1 MRSRFEEQLRLLNQ
15 ELLEMGALIE
25 RAIQSATDAMVHQN
39 VEAARAAIAFDH
51 EVDQKEKDI
60 ESLCIKRLL
69 QKQPVARDLRAIS
82 AALKMITDMER
93 IGDQAADISELVI
106 YLSKGPYCK
115 ELIHLPQ
122 MAQTA
127 IRMVS
132 GSIDAYV
139 KKDLALARDVMAM
152 DDIIDG
158 LFVVV
163 KDELIE
169 KVRQDASAGSQALD
183 LLMIAKYFERIGDH
197 AQNIA
202 EWVEYSITGQHKG
215 VLLA

>member
-1 MRSRFEEQLRLLNQ
+1 
-15 ELLEMGALIE
+15 
-25 RAIQSATDAMVHQN
+25 
-39 VEAARAAIAFDH
+39 
-51 EVDQKEKDI
+51 
-60 ESLCIKRLL
+60 
-69 QKQPVARDLRAIS
+69 
-82 AALKMITDMER
+82 
-93 IGDQAADISELVI
+93 
-106 YLSKGPYCK
+106 
-115 ELIHLPQ
+115 

-169 KVRQDASAGSQALD
+169 KIRQDASAGSQALD

>member
-1 MRSRFEEQLRLLNQ
+1 M
-15 ELLEMGALIE
+15 
-25 RAIQSATDAMVHQN
+25 
-39 VEAARAAIAFDH
+39 
-51 EVDQKEKDI
+51 
-60 ESLCIKRLL
+60 
-69 QKQPVARDLRAIS
+69 
-82 AALKMITDMER
+82 
-93 IGDQAADISELVI
+93 I